1 MPVGLVAAVSV
12 FSPMLVQRGLL
23 IFAPYLL
30 IILATGLLD
39 VMRRDRRWVA
49 LALMLA
55 AVHGVSILHY
65 KSRPPSPDYKG
76 LAARWAPEIEATDL
90 IFVHGRGHPKDWAV
104 APIYYYLNARRYRYV
119 GKNFVEAVRDNP
131 GSRVWVMSLPRIAT
145 EREVGDALAGF
156 TRRERIEA
164 TGLSAELYVPRNSSP

>member
-1 MPVGLVAAVSV
+1 
-12 FSPMLVQRGLL
+12 
-23 IFAPYLL
+23 
-30 IILATGLLD
+30 
-39 VMRRDRRWVA
+39 
-49 LALMLA
+49 MLA

-65 KSRPPSPDYKG
+65 KSKPPSPDYKG

-131 GSRVWVMSLPRIAT
+131 GSRIWVMPLPRIAT
-145 EREVGDALAGF
+145 EREVGDALAGGF
-156 TRRERIEA
+156 TRRKRIEA